1 MLCNRHYNSGNINLL
16 ERILSETVYRDVSC
30 DRDHRY
36 GIEVGIRDPC
46 HKIGSTGTACG
57 QDHAGLSACS
67 RISVSG
73 MGSSL
78 LMGGEPGIGK
88 STLLLQM
95 AGAVAASGK
104 LVLYASGEESLPQI
118 KDRANRLGMLHD
130 NLLALSTSR
139 VEDVLPLLEGDG
151 APDLLIVDSVQTFT
165 SESAE
170 GLPGNVSQVR
180 AVATEI
186 VDACKRGTTTVVLV
200 GHVTK
205 DGALAGPR
213 LLEHMVDTVIS
224 LEGDRRQMFRLL
236 RVLKNRFGPNQELLV
251 FQMVR
256 QGLEVVE
263 DPATYFLGA
272 RDASLSGT
280 AVVMAV
286 DGQRPLAVEVQA
298 LVTRSYLS
306 IPRRTGL
313 GFDVNRLHLIL
324 AVLEKRLRL
333 NFGQVDI
340 YAKAGGGMKIQEPGM
355 DLALV
360 AAMLSSFYDVPLPER
375 AVLWGEVDLNGQ
387 IRPVAAHDI
396 RLSQARRLGYKPI
409 LFPSQGEGDGIAT
422 VVELQDRRRQR
433 QMCIRDRATE
443 SPRSWSCRTGCSA
456 ARTDGGS
463 GKGLKPGGRGSPR
476 GRFWR
481 VGKKCM
487 TLPCCS
493 CAALANAL
501 SGIILYSKGRL
512 NHEPES
518 LSRGPGRPAGRHH
531 GR

>member
-1 MLCNRHYNSGNINLL
+1 MASKIKETYVCAECGAKSPLWRGQCLVCKAWNSL
-16 ERILSETVYRDVSC
+16 ELVAAPVEGARKR
-30 DRDHRY
+30 
-36 GIEVGIRDPC
+36 P
-46 HKIGSTGTACG
+46 IGSLGSVKAMPLAHVEDHGHEPFGTGLDALDRVLG
-57 QDHAGLSACS
+57 RGLVPGSA
-67 RISVSG
+67 
-73 MGSSL
+73 L

-236 RVLKNRFGPNQELLV
+236 RVLKNRFGRIRNCWSFRWSGRGWKSLRPRNL
-251 FQMVR
+251 
-256 QGLEVVE
+256 
-263 DPATYFLGA
+263 FLGA

-340 YAKAGGGMKIQEPGM
+340 YAKVGGGMKIQEPGM

-422 VVELQDRRRQR
+422 VVELQDRLFRR
-433 QMCIRDRATE
+433 
-443 SPRSWSCRTGCSA
+443 
-456 ARTDGGS
+456 
-463 GKGLKPGGRGSPR
+463 K
-476 GRFWR
+476 
-481 VGKKCM
+481 
-487 TLPCCS
+487 
-493 CAALANAL
+493 N
-501 SGIILYSKGRL
+501 
-512 NHEPES
+512 
-518 LSRGPGRPAGRHH
+518 
-531 GR
+531 

>member
-1 MLCNRHYNSGNINLL
+1 MKQKTVFLCGDCGYESPKWYGKCPSCGAWNTMSEFKEKPVSAARGTNTFQRGESRPTLLKDIDTGDESRFHSGIGEL
-16 ERILSETVYRDVSC
+16 
-30 DRDHRY
+30 DRVLGGGAVH
-36 GIEVGIRDPC
+36 
-46 HKIGSTGTACG
+46 GSFV
-57 QDHAGLSACS
+57 L
-67 RISVSG
+67 V
-73 MGSSL
+73 
-78 LMGGEPGIGK
+78 GGEPGIGK

-186 VDACKRGTTTVVLV
+186 VDACKRGTTTVVLG

-324 AVLEKRLRL
+324 
-333 NFGQVDI
+333 
-340 YAKAGGGMKIQEPGM
+340 
-355 DLALV
+355 
-360 AAMLSSFYDVPLPER
+360 
-375 AVLWGEVDLNGQ
+375 
-387 IRPVAAHDI
+387 H
-396 RLSQARRLGYKPI
+396 
-409 LFPSQGEGDGIAT
+409 
-422 VVELQDRRRQR
+422 
-433 QMCIRDRATE
+433 
-443 SPRSWSCRTGCSA
+443 RSR
-456 ARTDGGS
+456 
-463 GKGLKPGGRGSPR
+463 
-476 GRFWR
+476 
-481 VGKKCM
+481 
-487 TLPCCS
+487 
-493 CAALANAL
+493 
-501 SGIILYSKGRL
+501 
-512 NHEPES
+512 
-518 LSRGPGRPAGRHH
+518 
-531 GR
+531 

>member
-1 MLCNRHYNSGNINLL
+1 MASKIKETYVCAECGAKSPLWRGQCLVCKAWNSL
-16 ERILSETVYRDVSC
+16 ELVAAPVEGARKR
-30 DRDHRY
+30 
-36 GIEVGIRDPC
+36 P
-46 HKIGSTGTACG
+46 IGSLGSVKAMPLAHVEDHGHEPFGTGLEALDRVLG
-57 QDHAGLSACS
+57 RGLVPGSA
-67 RISVSG
+67 
-73 MGSSL
+73 L

-95 AGAVAASGK
+95 AG
-104 LVLYASGEESLPQI
+104 
-118 KDRANRLGMLHD
+118 
-130 NLLALSTSR
+130 
-139 VEDVLPLLEGDG
+139 
-151 APDLLIVDSVQTFT
+151 
-165 SESAE
+165 
-170 GLPGNVSQVR
+170 

-340 YAKAGGGMKIQEPGM
+340 YAKVGGGMKIQEPGM

-422 VVELQDRRRQR
+422 VVELQDRLFRR
-433 QMCIRDRATE
+433 
-443 SPRSWSCRTGCSA
+443 
-456 ARTDGGS
+456 
-463 GKGLKPGGRGSPR
+463 K
-476 GRFWR
+476 
-481 VGKKCM
+481 
-487 TLPCCS
+487 
-493 CAALANAL
+493 N
-501 SGIILYSKGRL
+501 
-512 NHEPES
+512 
-518 LSRGPGRPAGRHH
+518 
-531 GR
+531 

>member
-1 MLCNRHYNSGNINLL
+1 MSKVRETYVCTECGAKSPLWRGQCLACKAWNSL
-16 ERILSETVYRDVSC
+16 ELEVLPAGGGRRRPVGGTGATRPMPLSEVRDEGHEPFGTGLDAL
-30 DRDHRY
+30 DRVLGR
-36 GIEVGIRDPC
+36 GLVP
-46 HKIGSTGTACG
+46 GSA
-57 QDHAGLSACS
+57 
-67 RISVSG
+67 
-73 MGSSL
+73 L

-118 KDRANRLGMLHD
+118 RDRANRLGVLHD
-130 NLLALSTSR
+130 RLLAVSTSR
-139 VEDVLPLLEGDG
+139 VEDVLPLLSGEG
-151 APDLLIVDSVQTFT
+151 APDLLIVDSVQTLT
-165 SESAE
+165 SENAE

-180 AVATEI
+180 AVATEL
-186 VDACKRGTTTVVLV
+186 VDACKRGKTTVVLV

-213 LLEHMVDTVIS
+213 LMEHMVDAVIS

-251 FQMVR
+251 FQMAQ

-272 RDASLSGT
+272 RDATLSGT

-340 YAKAGGGMKIQEPGM
+340 YAKVGGGMKIQEPGM

-396 RLSQARRLGYKPI
+396 RLAQARRLGYDPI
-409 LFPSQGEGDGIAT
+409 LFPSQDDGSGVAT
-422 VVELQDRRRQR
+422 VVDLQ
-433 QMCIRDRATE
+433 
-443 SPRSWSCRTGCSA
+443 
-456 ARTDGGS
+456 
-463 GKGLKPGGRGSPR
+463 
-476 GRFWR
+476 
-481 VGKKCM
+481 
-487 TLPCCS
+487 
-493 CAALANAL
+493 
-501 SGIILYSKGRL
+501 GRL
-512 NHEPES
+512 FRRKGE
-518 LSRGPGRPAGRHH
+518 RPQS
-531 GR
+531 